1 MQEGADA
8 TIREVQIEGVGVQRV
23 VEEAEIREDADKEVI
38 DAEAVLAEE

>member
-8 TIREVQIEGVGVQRV
+8 TIREVQIKGVGVQRV